1 MTDAI
6 DLTVVVTLLNEAE
19 SLPVLHT
26 ELMAELESL
35 GISYEVIYCD
45 DGSTDRSL
53 EVLRDFAAQDERI
66 RVVSF
71 RRNFGQTAGLEAGFR
86 HARGRVIIPMDA
98 DLQNDPRDIS
108 RLLQKLDEGYD
119 VVSGWRKNRQDAFVS
134 VTFPSRVG
142 NAIIRRITGVNLH
155 DFGCTLKAYRREILQ
170 DVRLYGEMHRFIPVW
185 AAKVGARITELEV
198 NHRARSFGESKYR
211 VTKATRVMLDLITV
225 RFLVAYS
232 TKPLYFF
239 GRFGLLLCALALA
252 SWSWAVAKKVIWHE
266 PFFTDPF
273 FTAGIFCGLA
283 GLQLVIFGL
292 LSELIMR
299 TYYEAQDKPTY
310 SVRETLNV
318 PEDPPPRIGPKRS

>member
-1 MTDAI
+1 MSEEL

-19 SLPVLHT
+19 SLPVLQT
-26 ELMAELESL
+26 ELLAELERLSRSFE
-35 GISYEVIYCD
+35 IIYCD
-45 DGSTDRSL
+45 DGSSDESMG
-53 EVLRDFAAQDERI
+53 VLRDFAAQDERV
-66 RVVSF
+66 RVISF
-71 RRNFGQTAGLEAGFR
+71 RKNFGQTAGLEAGFR
-86 HARGRVIIPMDA
+86 HARGRVIVPMDA
-98 DLQNDPRDIS
+98 DLQNDPKDIG
-108 RLLQKLDEGYD
+108 RLLEKIDEGYD
-119 VVSGWRKNRQDAFVS
+119 VVSGWRKNRKDAFFS

-142 NAIIRRITGVNLH
+142 NAVIRKITGVKLH

-185 AAKVGARITELEV
+185 AAKVGAKITELEV
-198 NHRARSFGESKYR
+198 NHRPRSFGSSKYR
-211 VTKATRVMLDLITV
+211 VTKAMRVMLDLITV

-239 GRFGLLLCALALA
+239 GRFGLVLCALATGF
-252 SWSWAVAKKVIWHE
+252 WSWAVVKKVIWLE

-283 GLQLVIFGL
+283 GLQLLIFGL

-310 SVRETLNV
+310 SVRETVNM
-318 PEDPPPRIGPKRS
+318 PADPPARIEPKRR